1 MKFNDKLKGGI
12 RTFLGIVTALALS
25 QASLSFAKQEVR
37 LGVLDNSP
45 PMSIRQADGSYSGY
59 SIDLILEVCKDRSW
73 SCTFIPSS
81 IQTLIEDL
89 KTGKI
94 DIAVMSLL
102 PTPERRKQ
110 ILLSRTFY
118 TSISVWFAPA
128 NTAPDQAGIKVA
140 VVQGSAQARY
150 AKDKHWNIV
159 EVTSNKA
166 LQQAVISGDAD
177 GMVAPM
183 MTVLGLRSDPAL
195 KAMSL
200 NVTALKIPELTGET
214 SLGVTPLKPEL
225 KKQLDQ
231 TLERLER
238 NGTYDKINS
247 KYVPFRV
254 N

>member
-1 MKFNDKLKGGI
+1 MNLKDKLLDWM
-12 RTFLGIVTALALS
+12 RPLLGVVIVLILS
-25 QASLSFAKQEVR
+25 QASVSFAKQEVR

-94 DIAVMSLL
+94 DIAAMSLL
-102 PTPERRKQ
+102 STPERRQQ

-128 NTAPDQAGIKVA
+128 NTTPDQTGIKVA
-140 VVQGSAQARY
+140 VVKGSAQARY
-150 AKDKHWNIV
+150 AKENNWNIV
-159 EVTSNKA
+159 EVPSNKD
-166 LQQAVISGDAD
+166 LQLAVIQGDAD

-183 MTVLGLRSDPAL
+183 MTVLGLRNDPAL

>member
-1 MKFNDKLKGGI
+1 MNLKDKLLDWM
-12 RTFLGIVTALALS
+12 RPLLGVVIVLILS
-25 QASLSFAKQEVR
+25 QASVSFAKQEVR

-94 DIAVMSLL
+94 DIAAMSLL
-102 PTPERRKQ
+102 STPERRQQ

-128 NTAPDQAGIKVA
+128 NTTPDQTGIKVA
-140 VVQGSAQARY
+140 VVKGSAQARY
-150 AKDKHWNIV
+150 AKENNWNIV
-159 EVTSNKA
+159 EVPSNKD
-166 LQQAVISGDAD
+166 LQLAVIQGDAD

-183 MTVLGLRSDPAL
+183 MTVLGLRNDPAL

-200 NVTALKIPELTGET
+200 NVIALKIPELTGET